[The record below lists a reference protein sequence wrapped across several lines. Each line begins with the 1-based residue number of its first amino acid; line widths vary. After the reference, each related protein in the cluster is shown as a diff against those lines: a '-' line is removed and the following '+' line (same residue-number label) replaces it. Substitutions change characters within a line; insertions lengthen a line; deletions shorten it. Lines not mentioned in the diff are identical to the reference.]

1 MDRINHFLA
10 TAVDL
15 AWGPPLV
22 VLVVGGGLALSLY
35 ARFLPL
41 LKAGH
46 AIRIL
51 RGEFDDEN
59 DPGQISHLQA
69 LSTALASTI
78 GLGNI
83 GGVAVAITQGGPGA
97 VFWMWVAALVGMAT
111 KFFTCTLAVMYRGR
125 DSLGQLQGGPMYYIE
140 EGMGKRFRILAVIFA
155 SCGLVGC
162 LPMFQSNQMAEI
174 LDEAYS
180 IPRWLTGALGV
191 SFVMAVA
198 WGGIERIGRVTSRL
212 VPLMCGIYLL
222 GSLWVLALNV
232 ELLPGVLH
240 QIFHDAWNGTAATGG
255 AAGITVATVMRIGVR
270 RAAFSNEAGIGTA
283 PMAHGAARTSEPVRE
298 GLIAMLGPFVDT
310 IVICSLTAFVILS
323 SSLWTT
329 QEVRGVSLTGQAFE
343 VALGGGGRLLL
354 IAAVIFFGAST
365 MVGYSYYGRKCF
377 SYLFGAENARRY
389 DTIFLGGLFLGAL
402 FSAEAA
408 VNLVDI
414 AFALMALPNM
424 IAALFLAPR
433 VMAGTR
439 DYFRRMASS
448 TP

>member
-1 MDRINHFLA
+1 
-10 TAVDL
+10 
-15 AWGPPLV
+15 
-22 VLVVGGGLALSLY
+22 
-35 ARFLPL
+35 
-41 LKAGH
+41 
-46 AIRIL
+46 
-51 RGEFDDEN
+51 
-59 DPGQISHLQA
+59 
-69 LSTALASTI
+69 
-78 GLGNI
+78 
-83 GGVAVAITQGGPGA
+83 
-97 VFWMWVAALVGMAT
+97 
-111 KFFTCTLAVMYRGR
+111 
-125 DSLGQLQGGPMYYIE
+125 
-140 EGMGKRFRILAVIFA
+140 
-155 SCGLVGC
+155 
-162 LPMFQSNQMAEI
+162 
-174 LDEAYS
+174 
-180 IPRWLTGALGV
+180 
-191 SFVMAVA
+191 MAVA

-212 VPLMCGIYLL
+212 VPLMCGVYLL

-255 AAGITVATVMRIGVR
+255 AAGITVATVIRIGVR

-298 GLIAMLGPFVDT
+298 GLIAMLGPFIDT

-323 SSLWTT
+323 SGLWTT

-343 VALGGGGRLLL
+343 AALGGGGRLLL

-402 FSAEAA
+402 FSAEAV

>member
-10 TAVDL
+10 TAVDV

-41 LKAGH
+41 RKAGH

-212 VPLMCGIYLL
+212 VPLMCGVYLL

-255 AAGITVATVMRIGVR
+255 AAGITVATVIRIGVR

-298 GLIAMLGPFVDT
+298 GLIAMLGPFIDT

-323 SSLWTT
+323 SGLWTT

-343 VALGGGGRLLL
+343 AALGGGGRLLL

-402 FSAEAA
+402 FSAEAV